1 MAAVQF
7 KGGKCHGRAEARAMI
22 QHACADERIR
32 HDHANADLNKAL
44 TCHNTDLHRL
54 TYQQMLDAYDA
65 RIERYRAAS
74 AKALRKDAVTLLD
87 LIITKPAQLPAD
99 KEDAWYRDVEAVIN
113 RHYGA
118 EVVLDIKIHRDEIH
132 DYTNVDTGERVTS
145 RAHGHAFVYPE
156 VDGRL
161 CAKSFSSRRHMRELN
176 REIDA
181 MTNERYHCA
190 FLTGTHSRDRGF
202 QSVEQL
208 KCRAAEM
215 ERAADAMRLISK
227 LDQERQTLEQDV
239 ERLRRHPDVQAA
251 RYYDTIKGLQ
261 LQRRLA
267 PYMRL
272 YDIEQGR
279 LDVSVDDYEHL
290 AKRLRY
296 EAKQDVLDRLGDLE
310 QAWDDREDDDWE
322 R

>member
-7 KGGKCHGRAEARAMI
+7 SGGKCHGRAEARAMI
-22 QHACADERIR
+22 QHACADERVR
-32 HDHANADLNKAL
+32 HDHSNPDLDKAL
-44 TCHNTDLHRL
+44 TCQNTDLHRL
-54 TYQQMLDAYDA
+54 TYRRMLDKYDA
-65 RIERYRAAS
+65 RIARYRAAS

-99 KEDAWYRDVEAVIN
+99 QEDSWYRDVEAVIN

-118 EVVLDIKIHRDEIH
+118 DVVLDIKIHRDEIH
-132 DYTNVDTGERVTS
+132 DYINVDTGERVTS
-145 RAHGHAFVYPE
+145 RAHGHAFVFPE

-161 CAKSFSSRRHMRELN
+161 CSKKFSSRTNITRLN
-176 REIDA
+176 REIDE

-202 QSVEQL
+202 QTVEQL
-208 KCRAAEM
+208 KRRSDEM
-215 ERAADAMRLISK
+215 ERATDAMRMISK
-227 LDQERQTLEQDV
+227 LDQERQALEQDV
-239 ERLRRHPDVQAA
+239 ERLRHHPEVQAA
-251 RYYDTIKGLQ
+251 RYYDAIKGLQ
-261 LQRRLA
+261 LQGRLE

-279 LDVSVDDYEHL
+279 LDVSVDDYEAL

-296 EAKQDVLDRLGDLE
+296 TSKQDVLDRLGDLE